1 MVAVQAILPIFLLVI
16 LGYLISR
23 RQWLSGEAATGLASL
38 TFKLFMP
45 VLLFTGI
52 AKAELAQ
59 GLSPNLLL
67 GYFLPVL
74 LVFTLVNLLVHL
86 RRGKAS
92 PLGLTAAYS
101 NNVLIGIP
109 LVATVLGADSL
120 VYLFAVLVFH
130 SLLLFS
136 LHSLYA
142 AFGSGEKVQPLALLK
157 NLANPVIIGLLLGA
171 VLNLSGLALPEPL
184 WKLASWLSAAA
195 LPCALMVLGM
205 SLARYSL
212 HLSRGVL
219 GLTLVK
225 LVVFPVAVYVLAGGL
240 GLNDTARAVLVLM
253 AACPTGVNV
262 LAFVRTPEDNRT
274 VSSTVCLSTL
284 LAAVSLPLWM
294 MLLG

>member
-1 MVAVQAILPIFLLVI
+1 MVAVLAIVPIVLLVM
-16 LGYLISR
+16 LGYLIGR
-23 RQWLSGEAATGLASL
+23 RRWLSDEAATGLAKL
-38 TFKLFMP
+38 TFTLFMP

-52 AKAELAQ
+52 AQAALAE
-59 GLSPNLLL
+59 GLSPHLLL

-92 PLGLTAAYS
+92 PLGLSAAYS

-109 LVATVLGADSL
+109 LVATLLGTDSL
-120 VYLFAVLVFH
+120 IYLFAILVFH

-142 AFGSGEKVQPLALLK
+142 AFGSGEKLQPLALLK
-157 NLANPVIIGLLLGA
+157 TLGNPIIIGLLLGA
-171 VLNLSGLALPEPL
+171 ALNVSGLALPAPL
-184 WKLASWLSAAA
+184 WTLAGWLSAAA
-195 LPCALMVLGM
+195 MPCALMVLGM

-212 HLSRGVL
+212 RVTPAVL
-219 GLTLVK
+219 GLTLAK
-225 LVVFPVAVYVLAGGL
+225 LAVFPLAVYLLGTWL

-262 LAFVRTPEDNRT
+262 LAFVRTAQDSAT

-284 LAAVSLPLWM
+284 LATVSLPLWM
-294 MLLG
+294 ALLG